1 MLDLSDG
8 SISKWMSK
16 LPQDVLAA
24 LAEGDAP
31 TPGGAPSLAA
41 ALGEN
46 VGAPQVPDLLREH
59 PDEARALGRVGRVRL
74 MAWVA
79 DNSGDNPGPV
89 FRRLVG
95 ETAAD
100 ETGGSGSAGSDA
112 VGTLFLEDIRAIARN
127 VTGPRLAARMVDDS
141 ALGMAIEAAATLE
154 SDLAFR
160 QGGV

>member
-31 TPGGAPSLAA
+31 SPGGAPALSAA
-41 ALGEN
+41 FGGA
-46 VGAPQVPDLLREH
+46 VGAPQVPDLVREH
-59 PDEARALGRVGRVRL
+59 PDEAKALGRAGRVRL

-95 ETAAD
+95 EVAAD
-100 ETGGSGSAGSDA
+100 DDGGAGSAGSDT
-112 VGTLFLEDIRAIARN
+112 VGILFLEDIRSIARN
-127 VTGPRLAARMVDDS
+127 VTGPRVAARIVDDS
-141 ALGMAIEAAATLE
+141 SLSMAVEAAATLE
-154 SDLAFR
+154 SDMAFR